1 MSGPAIAPLDRALRL
16 VKRLGLRPED
26 ARTASV
32 MRAIEYAHQ
41 VRGWD
46 IDEMRDDWNAL
57 VGLVERA
64 EQNRKEKHDGAGS

>member
-16 VKRLGLRPED
+16 VKRLGIRPHD
-26 ARTASV
+26 GRTAAV
-32 MRAIEYAHQ
+32 MRAIEYANQ

-64 EQNRKEKHDGAGS
+64 EQNRKEKRDGAGS